1 MKMKRI
7 ILCYLLL
14 TILTLSSALAQT
26 VERAAQPVDA
36 SQFAHYPSFA
46 QEEDRWSVHAIQA
59 DALLDRFWTAGS
71 QAQLEMCIF
80 HPALEGNAQTGVWT
94 PVLRFYYIDG
104 PKAINARAV
113 SLLADGVRYDLAASS
128 TTVSRDRATSELIT
142 APLTA
147 EAAQALTALTEAES
161 IAVRLMGDAIY
172 TVTLDARSQTERGLI
187 EFSSRAGLEAGF
199 ALWEEAGLSA
209 YALWDLS
216 AQAWESEHGYRP
228 HFARSEV
235 SAELRGEAVTDA
247 FGMIMTNARG
257 RAAQAARDI
266 LTEYGF
272 LNEKTNAIF
281 TQNASEAA
289 ARAQRYLGLVETGGV
304 DAQLEQ
310 ALSAGRQSAAAS
322 APQLQALGSTAGVA
336 LDRYWFARAVSA
348 SADAQ
353 SRKTVH
359 NSDNVFLAADG
370 CIRNLSQRQLHL
382 FMQVQA
388 SVICNDTYAFAAEM
402 VCEGSEGTV
411 LDTLLLPLA
420 QARVI
425 VYAEVP
431 AYLAQ
436 DPDAR
441 WTIELTADGQTLTFD
456 LQ

>member
-1 MKMKRI
+1 MKLTRM
-7 ILCYLLL
+7 ILCWLLV
-14 TILTLSSALAQT
+14 TILSLSSAMAQT

-46 QEEDRWSVHAIQA
+46 LEEGRWSVNAIQA

-71 QAQLEMCIF
+71 RMQVEMCAF
-80 HPALEGNAQTGVWT
+80 HVALEGNAQTGVWT

-128 TTVSRDRATSELIT
+128 VTVSRDRTSAELIT

-147 EAAQALTALTEAES
+147 EAADALQALAGAQSISVRLLGDAVYTTALNPASE
-161 IAVRLMGDAIY
+161 
-172 TVTLDARSQTERGLI
+172 TERGQI
-187 EFSSRAGLEAGF
+187 EAASAAGLAAGF
-199 ALWEEAGLSA
+199 ALLEEAGLSA
-209 YALWDLS
+209 YGLWDLS

-228 HFARSEV
+228 AFACGEV
-235 SAELRGEAVTDA
+235 VTTLRGEAVTDA
-247 FGMIMTNARG
+247 FGMVMTNARG
-257 RAAQAARDI
+257 RAAQAARTI
-266 LTEYGF
+266 LTESGF
-272 LNEKTNAIF
+272 LNERSDTIF

-289 ARAQRYLGLVETGGV
+289 ARAQRYLGLIETGCV

-310 ALSAGRQSAAAS
+310 ALAAGRQTVTSA

-348 SADAQ
+348 SAAAQ
-353 SRKTVH
+353 SQYTVH

-370 CIRNLSQRQLHL
+370 CIRNLSSRQLHL

-388 SVICNDTYAFAAEM
+388 SVICNDTYAFAAEV
-402 VCEGSEGTV
+402 VCEGSEGAA
-411 LDTLLLPLA
+411 LDTLMLPLA

-436 DPDAR
+436 DPEAR
-441 WTIELTADGQTLTFD
+441 WTIALTADGQTLEFD